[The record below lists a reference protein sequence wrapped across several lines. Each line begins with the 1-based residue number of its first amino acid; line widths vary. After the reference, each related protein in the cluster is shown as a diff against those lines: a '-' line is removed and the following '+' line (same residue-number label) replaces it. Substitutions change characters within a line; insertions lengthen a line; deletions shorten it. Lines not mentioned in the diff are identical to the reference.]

1 MLNNTY
7 AIILA
12 AGKGTRFH
20 GQKQLEFHGK
30 KLWEHLYDTVS
41 SVIPKSQIVVVGVD
55 IMGGILVVNL

>member
-1 MLNNTY
+1 MSKYTY

-12 AGKGTRFH
+12 EQGNSFSWTKTVFRVPW
-20 GQKQLEFHGK
+20 E

-55 IMGGILVVNL
+55 IMGAYS

>member
-20 GQKQLEFHGK
+20 GQKQFLEFHGK
-30 KLWEHLYDTVS
+30 KIVGT
-41 SVIPKSQIVVVGVD
+41 SV
-55 IMGGILVVNL
+55 